1 MSKFITGKFITG
13 KFIKALSSFMKPEE
27 KKVKKQK
34 SNYETQIDDEISC
47 DKVSISERTWKKEY
61 KPLRQIIFWGW
72 DEENNP
78 GFLIFYGRQDF
89 EDENQGI
96 LKEEIKYTYYA
107 IFKGKQG
114 HLPSFEAV
122 KIIEDDEYSNNRS
135 EYPAM
140 YYKKGIKYSWYW
152 QTDEKYKVKEFHVLN
167 RNEEISLPYFKPLSY
182 EENVSRVLS
191 KNIKFHGFTLAK
203 NTNEVLKLVGDDYRY
218 FEVIRDLLSKNN
230 IYLRK
235 KALKELISMHP
246 SKEIY
251 LLLLQ
256 LGSTEVIS
264 GLFLELAKLADSIL
278 LEEAKALIDAEINWS
293 GESYVKGLK
302 RCITIY
308 LNSLDEDSREERIN
322 WIRKNISDIDLNL
335 IRINNKEIPKEKV
348 IPGHTYRKYAI
359 DGLLRDYY
367 HHYDYNNHKY
377 IKQKAPIRYKK
388 NAFTD
393 GRRLNVIELKNL
405 IQEAEIYDLADV
417 IGKTAYYLDAPRLTY
432 YLKGNGNTKALKYFH
447 RYLKRII
454 NTYSECDEEKFIEV
468 MKNLFT
474 QYRENDYVCKFINNF
489 QFNEFIKYYLYYDF
503 KEKPPV
509 GDTWESW
516 SHRMNWMAN
525 DKLITLEGRYEFKKE
540 IWDKHLDV
548 VAEIA
553 MKTRVNTI
561 TKACYY
567 ILKDSTN
574 FNEFIEI
581 ISWNLLVN
589 LTASAYKPLKDM
601 FINILKEK
609 LDDLDSFDSQ
619 IMICLIRHQDLEVHE
634 YAMRYFYRTEGLFSP
649 SDVADL
655 LLLENIETFEELFKK
670 NLFELNENQYV
681 EFIISVINNSNKF
694 LEMDKEVPENIR
706 DMIYSNNNKLQI
718 IPKEGK
724 EKLIIGLMATLYNKP
739 KSPEWIGT
747 LIEDLIF
754 TFSYEQLK
762 SMLEEG
768 SLEVEKKITSV
779 KNKRIISLLESIKGR
794 TIPKDSE
801 IIDILDFGTS
811 KTVKMLFSILS
822 ENGEKLKGSFSTL
835 LIMLESNVTSLN
847 NIAENIFDKLPK
859 EEQKKLHGIII
870 DSPVQKVFSFGLKKL
885 DLIYGE
891 LIPGEFIIQMLEH
904 TSDQVKKYIS
914 NKTNGILDN
923 LQGDN
928 KELFMYYFKT
938 LLFLPNKLSV
948 GKDKVYEVIPKFVS
962 INKDKLAEVEEIL
975 LDIGGSNIIVDS
987 ERALTTLAKIRGEV
1001 VSGES

>member
-1 MSKFITGKFITG
+1 MSKFITGKFIR
-13 KFIKALSSFMKPEE
+13 ALSSFMKSEE
-27 KKVKKQK
+27 KEVKKQK
-34 SNYETQIDDEISC
+34 SNYETQISNEISC

-61 KPLRQIIFWGW
+61 KPLRQMILWGR

-152 QTDEKYKVKEFHVLN
+152 QTDEKYKVKEFQVLN

-203 NTNEVLKLVGDDYRY
+203 NPNEVLKLVGDDYRY

-246 SKEIY
+246 SKDIY
-251 LLLLQ
+251 LLLLK

-264 GLFLELAKLADSIL
+264 GLFLELAKLADPIL

-302 RCITIY
+302 RCIKIY
-308 LNSLDEDSREERIN
+308 LNSLDENLREERIN
-322 WIRKNISDIDLNL
+322 WIRKSISDIDLNL
-335 IRINNKEIPKEKV
+335 IRIKGKDIPKEKV
-348 IPGHTYRKYAI
+348 ISGHTYRKYAI

-367 HHYDYNNHKY
+367 HDYDYDNHKY
-377 IKQKAPIRYKK
+377 IKKQSPMRYKK
-388 NAFTD
+388 SIFTD
-393 GRRLNVIELKNL
+393 GRKLNVIELKNI
-405 IQEAEIYDLADV
+405 IQEAEIYNLADV
-417 IGKTAYYLDAPRLTY
+417 IGKAAYYLDAPRLTY

-454 NTYSECDEEKFIEV
+454 NAYSECDEERFIEV

-474 QYRENDYVCKFINNF
+474 QYSEDDYVCKFINNF

-516 SHRMNWMAN
+516 RHRSEWMEN
-525 DKLITLEGRYEFKKE
+525 DKLMTLEGRYEFKKD
-540 IWDKHLDV
+540 IWDKNLDV

-553 MKTRVNTI
+553 MKTRVNAI
-561 TKACYY
+561 AKACYY
-567 ILKDSTN
+567 ILKDSPK
-574 FNEFIEI
+574 FSEFIEN

-589 LTASAYKPLKDM
+589 LTASAYTPLKDM
-601 FINILKEK
+601 FMNILKEK
-609 LDDLDSFDSQ
+609 LDNLDSFDSQ
-619 IMICLIRHQDLEVHE
+619 IMICLIGHSDSKVHE
-634 YAMRYFYRTEGLFSP
+634 YAMNYFYRTGGLFSP

-694 LEMDKEVPENIR
+694 LEMDKEVPESIK
-706 DMIYSNNNKLQI
+706 DMIYSNNNKIQNLS
-718 IPKEGK
+718 KEEK
-724 EKLIIGLMATLYNKP
+724 QKLIIGLMTTLYNKQ
-739 KSPEWIGT
+739 KSPEWVGT

-762 SMLEEG
+762 SILEES
-768 SLEVEKKITSV
+768 SLDFEKKKTSV
-779 KNKRIISLLESIKGR
+779 KNKRIISLLESIKDR
-794 TIPKDSE
+794 NIPKDSE
-801 IIDILDFGTS
+801 IINILEVGTA
-811 KTVKMLFSILS
+811 KTIKVLFSIMS
-822 ENGEKLKGSFSTL
+822 ENSEKLKNRFSTL
-835 LIMLESNVTSLN
+835 LIMLESNVTALN
-847 NIAENIFDKLPK
+847 NMAEDLFDQLPK

-870 DSPVQKVFSFGLKKL
+870 DSPVQKVFTFGLKKL

-891 LIPGEFIIQMLEH
+891 IIPGEFIIQMLEH

-914 NKTNGILDN
+914 NKTDRILDD
-923 LQGDN
+923 LGEDN
-928 KELFMYYFKT
+928 KELFMYYIRT

-948 GKDKVYEVIPKFVS
+948 GKDRVYGVIPKFISV
-962 INKDKLAEVEEIL
+962 NKDKLAEVEEIL

-987 ERALTTLAKIRGEV
+987 ERALTALAKIRGEV
-1001 VSGES
+1001 C